1 MSRRLRFLAS
11 FILLLFVVVAAQS
24 SYIQFFHAQSLNDSS
39 LNPRISH
46 ASTLYARG
54 QIVAA
59 DGTILAQSIPAKG
72 LYPWHRLYPLGS
84 LTSGVVGF
92 SSPSYGVWGLEAQYD
107 SYLSAHHQPPQS
119 LAQLLAPSSSA
130 DTVNLT
136 IEPSI
141 QKIAQNALAGRDG
154 AAVVLDP
161 RTGAVIAMYSNP
173 NYDPAPLESSDF
185 SVAQKA
191 WKKYT
196 TKNANGFQPLGL
208 MATQQTFAPG
218 STFKVITTAAAVVGR
233 PDLLTKAY
241 PVAKFARLPTSNKLL
256 FNSGG
261 TACGGTI
268 AQMLPPS
275 CDPGYALVG
284 MELGGEL
291 MASTANSFGFNDT
304 PPLDL
309 PGTVKSFFPAGS
321 VFASDI
327 PQLAYSSIGQQ
338 NVRAT
343 ALQDALV
350 AAAVANGG
358 VEMVPHLMSFITSS
372 DGSVVKRYKNNV
384 WKNPLSP
391 FQAAQIVPMMQN
403 VVRFGTGAGLF
414 LAQDDVAA
422 KTGTAQSGNTAKN
435 THTWMI
441 AFAPASHPTVA
452 VAVVVPF
459 QAVSS
464 FGSTIAG
471 PIVKCLV
478 EGALALQKGLP
489 THGTSTTCP
498 N

>member
-39 LNPRISH
+39 LNPRISQ

-233 PDLLTKAY
+233 PD
-241 PVAKFARLPTSNKLL
+241 
-256 FNSGG
+256 
-261 TACGGTI
+261 
-268 AQMLPPS
+268 
-275 CDPGYALVG
+275 
-284 MELGGEL
+284 
-291 MASTANSFGFNDT
+291 
-304 PPLDL
+304 
-309 PGTVKSFFPAGS
+309 
-321 VFASDI
+321 
-327 PQLAYSSIGQQ
+327 
-338 NVRAT
+338 
-343 ALQDALV
+343 
-350 AAAVANGG
+350 
-358 VEMVPHLMSFITSS
+358 
-372 DGSVVKRYKNNV
+372 
-384 WKNPLSP
+384 
-391 FQAAQIVPMMQN
+391 
-403 VVRFGTGAGLF
+403 
-414 LAQDDVAA
+414 
-422 KTGTAQSGNTAKN
+422 
-435 THTWMI
+435 
-441 AFAPASHPTVA
+441 
-452 VAVVVPF
+452 
-459 QAVSS
+459 
-464 FGSTIAG
+464 
-471 PIVKCLV
+471 
-478 EGALALQKGLP
+478 
-489 THGTSTTCP
+489 
-498 N
+498 